1 MQGTPYS
8 NFGYAI
14 LSAQRNRAPHM
25 PALAYCGQERL
36 TYAELDGRVN
46 RTANALLAAGV
57 RPGERVAT
65 LLDSTLSV
73 AEIYLAQTKIGSVLC
88 ALNPYW
94 PLDTFEQIVTRI
106 EATTFVYDAKFDG
119 VIDQL
124 RPTLQHIRTWIR
136 TGGAPDSHDAVD
148 LDQLTTESSE
158 TEPPLGAG
166 GDDLLAL
173 FFTSGTTGLPK
184 AVQYTHASGIAISQG
199 LWADVPV
206 LRQAALGTGPI
217 IWGVGFIAV
226 AAPALAAG
234 ITLVLEDNF
243 GPEQFL
249 KTVPR
254 ERITHISVTPSFFVE
269 LLSAADHEAV
279 DLSSL
284 RVAMLGGEPL
294 LASLQDRISQRLP
307 NLELYGYYGQTEAP
321 YSVIGRR
328 DDGSVPDGVV
338 GWARFG
344 GAVRVVDSTG
354 APVIDTVGEIQI
366 SGPHVSAGYYGQPDA
381 TSDALRGG
389 WFVGGDIGSLDE
401 HGRLTVLGRRTDAIE
416 RDGVL
421 TLPAQIEDVASRV
434 DGVAEAGAVGLPV
447 HDSDPQILLVLAPKQ
462 GCELDREE
470 IADRLAVALAPAS
483 RPDHLVVVD
492 SLPHAN
498 DGSGGKGKLLRR
510 VLVEQFGHLADSSV
524 VKG

>member
-1 MQGTPYS
+1 MEQNPFS

-14 LSAQRNRAPHM
+14 LSAQRNRSPLL
-25 PALAYCGQERL
+25 PALAYCGREQL

-46 RTANALLAAGV
+46 RAANALLSAGV

-73 AEIYLAQTKIGSVLC
+73 AEIYLAQTKVGSVLC

-94 PLDTFEQIVTRI
+94 TLGTFEQIVTRI
-106 EATTFVYDAKFDG
+106 GATTFVYDAKFDG
-119 VIDQL
+119 VIARL
-124 RPTLQHIRTWIR
+124 RPLLRHVRTWIR
-136 TGGAPDSHDAVD
+136 TGGSPGSHDAVD
-148 LDQLTTESSE
+148 LDQLTAAAAES
-158 TEPPLGAG
+158 EPPLGAG

-184 AVQYTHASGIAISQG
+184 AVQYTHASGIAIAQG

-243 GPEQFL
+243 GPDQFL

-254 ERITHISVTPSFFVE
+254 ERITHISVTPSFFAE
-269 LLSAADHEAV
+269 LLSTEDHVGV

-294 LASLQDRISQRLP
+294 LSSLQDRISRRLP
-307 NLELYGYYGQTEAP
+307 DLALYGYYGQTEAP

-328 DDGSVPDGVV
+328 EDGSVPDGVV

-344 GAVRVVDSTG
+344 GAVRVVDSLG
-354 APVIDTVGEIQI
+354 ASVIDTVGEIQI

-381 TSDALRGG
+381 TDEAFRDG
-389 WFVGGDIGSLDE
+389 WFVGGDVGSLDE
-401 HGRLTVLGRRTDAIE
+401 HGRLTVLGRRTDAVE
-416 RDGVL
+416 RGGVL

-447 HDSDPQILLVLAPKQ
+447 RNSDPQILLVLAPKP
-462 GCELDREE
+462 GCEVDRVE
-470 IADRLAVALAPAS
+470 IADRLAAALPPAS
-483 RPDHLVVVD
+483 RPDHIVVVD
-492 SLPHAN
+492 GLPHAN
-498 DGSGGKGKLLRR
+498 DGSGGRGKLLRR
-510 VLVEQFGHLADSSV
+510 VLVEQFGHLVDSSV